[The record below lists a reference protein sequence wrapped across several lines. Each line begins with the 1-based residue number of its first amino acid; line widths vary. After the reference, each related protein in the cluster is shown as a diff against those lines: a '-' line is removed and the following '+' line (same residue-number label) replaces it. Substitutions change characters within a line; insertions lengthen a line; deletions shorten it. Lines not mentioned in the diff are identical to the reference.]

1 MTDKIKE
8 LESKILSLQ
17 GQQNTSPVWS
27 LLDDNTKN
35 LTQQEIDCINNDK
48 SVSKTRN
55 KMIDAFVS
63 LFLFAKF
70 RDEFANIP
78 AFKTLCEQYVNAIM
92 NVKNKLYKQNVDL
105 ITENE
110 RLKAEIERLRGK
122 NG

>member
-17 GQQNTSPVWS
+17 GQNTNPIWS

-48 SVSKTRN
+48 SVSKARS

-78 AFKTLCEQYVNAIM
+78 TFKALCEQYVNAIM
-92 NVKNKLYKQNVDL
+92 NVKNKLHKQNIDL

-110 RLKAEIERLRGK
+110 RLKAEIERLRGN

>member
-17 GQQNTSPVWS
+17 GQNINPIWS

-48 SVSKTRN
+48 SVSKTRG

-70 RDEFANIP
+70 RDEFATIP

-92 NVKNKLYKQNVDL
+92 NVKNKLHKQNADL

-110 RLKAEIERLRGK
+110 RLKAEIERLRGN